1 MEIIIPVIP
10 QKNAWDIIKVD
21 VMQQLIHQKVRSCT
35 EFKECL
41 IDSDNKVL
49 IEATADDFWASGL
62 NVNITK
68 CTNINF
74 IPGQNT
80 LGKILMAEREVCFK
94 EENHARE
101 LQEAID
107 FQNEKNRLC

>member
-1 MEIIIPVIP
+1 MSTGEDEIANKILCAPTARDAKKESKEIP
-10 QKNAWDIIKVD
+10 QKDAWDIIKVD

-49 IEATADDFWASGL
+49 IEATTDDFWASGL

-68 CTNINF
+68 YSR
-74 IPGQNT
+74 
-80 LGKILMAEREVCFK
+80 K
-94 EENHARE
+94 
-101 LQEAID
+101 
-107 FQNEKNRLC
+107 